1 MGGRGASSGIS
12 NKGHKYGTDYKTV
25 LQVGNVKFVK
35 KTSKDSESLMETM
48 TKGRVYANVNN
59 KNEVTSIVY
68 FDKENKRSKQIDLRH
83 KHNGV
88 VPHVHHGY
96 LHNEN
101 DSPKGASKLNTKE
114 IKMVDKILRTWYNKD
129 NK

>member
-35 KTSKDSESLMETM
+35 KTSKNSESLMETM

-68 FDKENKRSKQIDLRH
+68 FDK
-83 KHNGV
+83 
-88 VPHVHHGY
+88 
-96 LHNEN
+96 
-101 DSPKGASKLNTKE
+101 
-114 IKMVDKILRTWYNKD
+114 D
-129 NK
+129 NNAVNS